1 MLKIV
6 DELQKW
12 NSEVS
17 FTEVSF
23 WLRFKTTI

>member
-12 NSEVS
+12 NSEVN
-17 FTEVSF
+17 FTIVSF